1 MYSGKRLFWHYC
13 LQLSFVFKS
22 VSQKSFS
29 LFYLGDKGL
38 FYQSSLG
45 NEVDFTDIMNVSPN
59 ILAKNENFKKLK
71 HGFVDERTM
80 TTMTIASFCHWKTL
94 VPFCLQK
101 KIPEKSIFN
110 NNSELSQNLTE
121 KQIMPL
127 KTTVTLLFNDI

>member
-29 LFYLGDKGL
+29 LFCLGDKGL

-94 VPFCLQK
+94 VPFYLQK
-101 KIPEKSIFN
+101 KIPEKSIFK

-127 KTTVTLLFNDI
+127 KTKVTLLFNDI